1 MSVTL
6 ISICAV
12 GCVVGPGPKK
22 SGDEVEVGFCSGRS
36 SSLARLSQDLIATD
50 KEGNVS
56 AYDPGDLCWV
66 MMCSALVWLMS
77 ESTFRARLARRRP
90 EGRARRP
97 HKRAEQIST
106 TAARHLCRAHVMVS
120 WVFRVAGG
128 RYAAGVVPSQL
139 SEGPRLG

>member
-1 MSVTL
+1 MCFHVCFLALRCSVP
-6 ISICAV
+6 
-12 GCVVGPGPKK
+12 GGPWRGW
-22 SGDEVEVGFCSGRS
+22 EE
-36 SSLARLSQDLIATD
+36 LS
-50 KEGNVS
+50 
-56 AYDPGDLCWV
+56 WV

-128 RYAAGVVPSQL
+128 RYAAGVDRKSVV
-139 SEGPRLG
+139 